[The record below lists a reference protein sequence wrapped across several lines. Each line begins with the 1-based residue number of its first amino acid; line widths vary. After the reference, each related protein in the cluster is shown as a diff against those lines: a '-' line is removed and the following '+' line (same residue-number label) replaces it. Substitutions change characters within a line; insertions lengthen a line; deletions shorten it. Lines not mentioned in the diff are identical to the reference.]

1 MAHSHTTN
9 YDLIKPEVS
18 ADVGAW
24 GAYVNTN
31 SDTIDTAMKAIQ
43 DAVDATEVVA
53 DAALPK
59 AGGTMSGAIVGAAIS
74 ATTVTASG
82 AFGCNGKTAQ
92 AAVAADAAL
101 VYYGSD
107 NADLAV
113 STQDTVAL
121 VNTIRA
127 ALIANGI
134 LA

>member
-24 GAYVNTN
+24 GAYLNTN
-31 SDTIDTAMKAIQ
+31 SDTIDTAMKAIS
-43 DAVDATEVVA
+43 DAVVVADGIA

-92 AAVAADAAL
+92 EAVSIGGEL
-101 VYYGSD
+101 VYYG
-107 NADLAV
+107 ADLSDLAL
-113 STQDTVAL
+113 STQDTVTL
-121 VNTIRA
+121 VNAMRA

-134 LA
+134 LV